1 MVLKQQYY
9 YKAMSSEI
17 NVTDFG
23 LKESA
28 GYKNIIAIRD
38 YSKTTREEVRKL
50 EQTVRNFEVQN
61 MQLMQ
66 RVTMLEAQI
75 QTLYNKLV

>member
-1 MVLKQQYY
+1 
-9 YKAMSSEI
+9 MSSEI

-50 EQTVRNFEVQN
+50 EQTVRNFEIQN